1 MVAETRIEPL
11 RARWL
16 LCGRSCRTCLRTA
29 ALLAVLHLV
38 PARVSAATF
47 PVSDPASFQAALS
60 TAEANGEDDVIEV
73 AGGSYAVA
81 TTLAYSSAESR
92 SLRITGAGIGTT
104 VLDGGGSTQIL
115 RLESWA
121 AEGDLVVADRSREF
135 KEGEKAVP
143 APGDGK
149 KP

>member
-1 MVAETRIEPL
+1 MVAETKIEPPC
-11 RARWL
+11 ARWL
-16 LCGRSCRTCLRTA
+16 LRGRSCCRTCLRTA

-47 PVSDPASFQAALS
+47 PVADPASFQAALS

-81 TTLAYSSAESR
+81 TALAYSSAESR
-92 SLRITGAGIGTT
+92 SLRITGAGVGTT

-121 AEGDLVVADRSREF
+121 AEGDLVV
-135 KEGEKAVP
+135 EGLTVQN
-143 APGDGK
+143 GLS
-149 KP
+149 